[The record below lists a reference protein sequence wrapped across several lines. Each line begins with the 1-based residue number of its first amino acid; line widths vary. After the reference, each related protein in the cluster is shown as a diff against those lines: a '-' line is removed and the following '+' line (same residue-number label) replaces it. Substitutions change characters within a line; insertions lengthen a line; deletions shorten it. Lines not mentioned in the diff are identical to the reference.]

1 VGLFKT
7 TYLKETFESFGKY
20 VVQQS
25 RSNLTKKK
33 KNVSKT
39 LYDSLGYDF
48 RASGSGASF
57 SFVFE
62 MEDYG
67 EFQDKGVSGIKKKY
81 NTPYSYKNKMP
92 PRGPIDKW
100 VVRKGLKGVRD
111 EQGRFVSRKSLSYLI
126 QRHLYYNG
134 IKPSYFFTRAFKLGF
149 QKLPSDIRTA
159 FKLDVE
165 EFMKF
170 TLKSIF

>member
-1 VGLFKT
+1 MGLFKN
-7 TYLKETFESFGKY
+7 TYLKETFHKFGTY

-25 RSNLTKKK
+25 RTNLTKKK

-39 LYDSLGYDF
+39 LYDSLRYEF
-48 RASGSGASF
+48 LGSGTAF

-62 MEDYG
+62 MEEYG

-81 NTPYSYKNKMP
+81 HTPYSYKNKMP

-126 QRHLYYNG
+126 QRSLYYNG
-134 IKPSYFFTRAFKLGF
+134 IKPSYFFTRAFNLGF
-149 QKLPSDIRTA
+149 NRLPNDIRIA

-165 EFMKF
+165 EFMRF
-170 TLKSIF
+170 TLKNIF